1 MDDPSTVPHWYL
13 FDYGMVIST
22 APEPEDWEALQEAAG
37 LPLEDRN
44 SSYWLHRH
52 GFDSGALTPQDYW
65 TRVLGR
71 EITDGLTSRLEALDA
86 CQWSHL
92 NAETLDVLDDLHLR
106 GARLALLSNMPAGMA
121 EQYTRSSPWA
131 GYFDQLFF
139 SGHLGLAKPDPQ
151 LFRDVIQQLGTTPA
165 HVTFVDDV
173 QENLDAATALG
184 IQTVLH
190 SPGINLSAELGL

>member
-1 MDDPSTVPHWYL
+1 MDNPSPAPTWYL

-37 LPLEDRN
+37 LPLESRD

-71 EITDGLTSRLEALDA
+71 EITDGLTARLQALDA

-92 NAETLDVLDDLHLR
+92 NTATLDVLEDLHLR

-121 EQYTRSSPWA
+121 AQYSRSAPWS

-151 LFRDVIQQLGTTPA
+151 IFRDVVQQLGTTAA

-173 QENLDAATALG
+173 QENLDAAAALG
-184 IQTVLH
+184 MRTVLH
-190 SPGINLSAELGL
+190 VPGIDLSAELGL